1 MDNGIGNSSSENAP
15 GAQSKPPR
23 LQNGK
28 KEAAA
33 KRLLAK
39 GYKQYVDE
47 VGALIEKC
55 GFDIPTIEIRTRN
68 LTVETDALVGSS
80 AVRNVVSS
88 LYQDTVDCCVGE
100 NSQPLTI
107 LKDINIVLKPGTA
120 TLLLGPP
127 GAGKSALLQ
136 CLGGKM
142 VPSDVLRVSGSV
154 LYNGRSTE
162 EFQVPS
168 TVGYVHQV
176 DNHEPVLTVR
186 ETIRFAGKCRGN
198 KIQQLL
204 AEELRKR
211 LDKDPHFLDEHDE
224 QWKQNLLHAFSAGVQ
239 DEVTIAMLGLSNC
252 ADTIV
257 GDELTRGISGG
268 EKKRVTTGEM
278 ITGNTHV
285 LLLDQ
290 ISTGLD
296 SATTFSIT
304 DSLVHLT
311 HVLKLTTVSSLLQPP
326 PETYDLFDEVLLL
339 GNGHVLYQGR
349 RKDVLPYFAKLGFHK
364 PFYVETADFLQQ
376 ITTASGQ
383 RHFYHPDP
391 ENGGLKSEGASKFII
406 PLSDLAL
413 SYANSDIGQQYAHH
427 AQSAFPPNAEQD
439 AALEFRRY
447 SKSYKEIASAVFKRW
462 IVLVSRDKNLF
473 WAKIT
478 QNVIL
483 GIVIGTLFYDTNDY
497 ISIFGVLFSCS
508 LFMTLAGFPH
518 MAIAFNSKKVFLKQ
532 RDAHFFP
539 PSLYT
544 LTAYVV
550 YLPYAL
556 MDAVLFSCIVYFMV
570 GLSTDGAGPFF
581 TFVLILFSMASCTTA
596 LFRMIGDISPTMVLA
611 NAAGGALLL
620 ILIMSS
626 GFTILRPSIPDW
638 WIWSY
643 YISPFAYTIRSLA
656 INEMTTSRWAGGE
669 GQQALEEFGIFTSRL
684 WIWMG
689 ILALWGFYALYALI
703 SHFSLTYTSGPKKR
717 AFLSASAA
725 AVSETKE
732 KLDYRKLALNFV
744 PVTLAFKDLKYF
756 VPRPGKSQGH
766 LQLLDGIS
774 GYAKPGTLT
783 ALMGSTGAGK
793 TTLMDVLA
801 GRKTSGTTEGEINI
815 NGHPKEQKSFRRIM
829 GYVEQIDSHSA
840 FATVKETLQFSAAL
854 RLGQD
859 VDRSQKMDFV
869 EDILYLIELHNISD
883 LLVGMSPAEGI
894 SLEQRKRLSIGVE
907 LVANPSIL
915 FMDEPT
921 SGLDA
926 YAAGIVMKAVQNI
939 AASGRTVICTIHQPS
954 SEIFLAFTH
963 LLVLQKGGQTVFFGP
978 QGHECETLIR
988 FLESMPGT
996 VPLKEGINPANWM
1009 LEVVNGGTS
1018 GTVDVDYAH
1027 AYNES
1032 QLRADAAN
1040 EVEALLQPQSGD
1052 RVVEFDEKFSAPWST
1067 QFSECLKK
1075 NVRSYW
1081 RNPSFNTTRY
1091 VMTVVLAL
1099 IYGSMYWD
1107 VGNTIQNAGNVQDVL
1122 GALFNTAV
1130 FLGVFNM
1137 DTIQPVVFMERSVFY
1152 RERASGT
1159 YGVLPYTLALQ
1170 IVEIPYLIV
1179 QSVLYTSIAYFMIN
1193 FEHDVGKFFFVMLV
1207 IALNLH
1213 MLSMVGI
1220 LIATITAAE
1229 HIASLVG
1236 AFFLTLWIQF
1246 CGFVQRQPNIPS
1258 GWIWMYWI
1266 TPLSYTLYGLSA
1278 GLLGDNFSV
1287 IEVDNTMQTVS
1298 SYLDTAFGFAFSFRW
1313 WSVGVLLL
1321 FGLVF
1326 QLCTFLA
1333 LWKVS
1338 FHVR

>member
-1 MDNGIGNSSSENAP
+1 MNKELELPSNGSLPE
-15 GAQSKPPR
+15 AQPKPPR
-23 LQNGK
+23 LQKGK
-28 KEAAA
+28 KEDAA
-33 KRLLAK
+33 KRLLEK
-39 GYKQYVDE
+39 GYKRYVDE
-47 VGALIEKC
+47 VGALFDKC
-55 GFDIPTIEIRTRN
+55 GLDIPTVEIRTRD
-68 LTVETDALVGSS
+68 LTIETDALVGSS

-88 LYQDTVDCCVGE
+88 LYQDTLDSCIGE
-100 NSQPLTI
+100 TSQPLTI
-107 LKDINIVLKPGTA
+107 LKDVNIVLKPGTA

-127 GAGKSALLQ
+127 GSGKSALLQ
-136 CLGGKM
+136 CIGGKM
-142 VPSDVLRVSGSV
+142 MPSNVLRVSGSV
-154 LYNGRSTE
+154 LYNGRSAE
-162 EFQVPS
+162 DFEVPS
-168 TVGYVHQV
+168 TVAYVHQV

-204 AEELRKR
+204 AEELDKR
-211 LDKDPHFLDEHDE
+211 LKKDPHFLDGQDE

-239 DEVTIAMLGLSNC
+239 DEVTIRMLGLDNC

-296 SATTFSIT
+296 SATTFSIS

-326 PETYDLFDEVLLL
+326 PETYDLYDEVLLL
-339 GNGHVLYQGR
+339 GEGHVLYQGAR
-349 RKDVLPYFAKLGFHK
+349 ADVLPFFARLGFHK
-364 PFYVETADFLQQ
+364 PYYVETADFLQQ
-376 ITTASGQ
+376 ITTPSGQ
-383 RHFYHPDP
+383 RRFYQPDP
-391 ENGGLKSEGASKFII
+391 EAGGPKALSSSEFVV
-406 PLSDLAL
+406 PLSSVAL
-413 SYANSDIGQQYAHH
+413 SHAQSDRGRQYIES
-427 AQSAFPPNAEQD
+427 AQSAFLPTLQQD
-439 AALEFRRY
+439 SALEFRRF
-447 SKSYKEIASAVFKRW
+447 SKSYGEIAVAVLKRW
-462 IVLVSRDKNLF
+462 VVLVSRDKNLF
-473 WAKIT
+473 WAKVT

-483 GIVIGTLFYDTNDY
+483 GLVIGTLFYDSEDY
-497 ISIFGVLFSCS
+497 VAIFGVLFSCS

-550 YLPYAL
+550 YLPYAM
-556 MDAVLFSCIVYFMV
+556 MDAVLFSIIVYFMV

-581 TFVLILFSMASCTTA
+581 TFVLILFSMASCTSA
-596 LFRMIGDISPTMVLA
+596 LFRMIGDISPTMVIA

-656 INEMTTSRWAGGE
+656 INEMSTVRWAGGE
-669 GQQALEEFGIFTSRL
+669 GNQALEEFGIFTSRL

-689 ILALWGFYALYALI
+689 IVALWGFYILYALI
-703 SHFSLTYTSGPKKR
+703 SHFSLTYTNGPRKR
-717 AFLSASAA
+717 AFLSASAVA
-725 AVSETKE
+725 KVEDEE
-732 KLDYRKLALNFV
+732 KLDYRKLALDFI
-744 PVTLAFKDLKYF
+744 PVTLAFRNLNYF
-756 VPRPGKSQGH
+756 VPKPGKSQEQ

-801 GRKTSGTTEGEINI
+801 GRKTAGTMEGEINI
-815 NGHPKEQKSFRRIM
+815 NGYPKEQKSFRRIM

-840 FATVKETLQFSAAL
+840 FATVRETLRFSASL

-859 VDRSQKMDFV
+859 VEHGQKMKFV
-869 EDILYLIELHNISD
+869 EDILHLIELHSISD

-907 LVANPSIL
+907 LVANPSII

-926 YAAGIVMKAVQNI
+926 YAAGIVMRAVQNI
-939 AASGRTVICTIHQPS
+939 AASGRTIMCTIHQPS

-963 LLVLQKGGQTVFFGP
+963 LLVLQKGGRTVFFGA
-978 QGHECETLIR
+978 QGSECSALIR
-988 FLESMPGT
+988 FLESIPGT

-1009 LEVVNGGTS
+1009 LEVVNGGKS
-1018 GTVDVDYAH
+1018 GSMDVNYADVF
-1027 AYNES
+1027 NLS
-1032 QLRADAAN
+1032 QLRKDCIDD
-1040 EVEALLQPQSGD
+1040 VEKLMLPQSGV
-1052 RVVEFDEKFSAPWST
+1052 RIVEFDEKFSAPLTT
-1067 QFSECLKK
+1067 QFRECLKK
-1075 NVRSYW
+1075 NMRSYW

-1107 VGNTIQNAGNVQDVL
+1107 VGNTIENAGNVQDVL

-1137 DTIQPVVFMERSVFY
+1137 DTIQPVIFMERSVFY

-1179 QSVLYTSIAYFMIN
+1179 QSILYTSIAYFMIN

-1246 CGFVQRQPNIPS
+1246 CGFVQRQPNIPQ
-1258 GWIWMYWI
+1258 GWIWMYWL
-1266 TPLSYTLYGLSA
+1266 TPLSYTLYALSA
-1278 GLLGDNFSV
+1278 GLLGDNHSEIV
-1287 IEVDNTMQTVS
+1287 VGDTMQTVS
-1298 SYLDTAFGFAFSFRW
+1298 SFLDADFGFEYSFRW
-1313 WSVGVLLL
+1313 WSVAVLVL
-1321 FGLVF
+1321 FGLFF

-1333 LWKVS
+1333 LWKIS